1 MSRPDWLWP
10 LVTAAHRAAAGELSR
25 QGAPEGARG
34 RESAVLLLFGEA
46 AAGDPDVL
54 LIERAHTLRS
64 HAGQPAFPG
73 GGIDTGDGGPV
84 AAALRE
90 AEEETGLDP
99 SGVDVLTALPK
110 LWLPPSSHLVT
121 PVLAWWRAPTPVRA
135 ADPAE
140 VASVHRVRLAD
151 LVDPDNRLQVSHP
164 SGHVGPAFMVNG
176 LVVWGFTAGILS
188 AVLDAAGLS
197 RPWDR
202 SRVEPLAAPVPT
214 AAMYDSR
221 PATHDHGARRR

>member
-1 MSRPDWLWP
+1 VRWPDWLQR
-10 LVTAAHRAAAGELSR
+10 LVTAAEQIGVGELSAR
-25 QGAPEGARG
+25 AVTEGVRG

-46 AAGDPDVL
+46 EAGKPDVL

-73 GGIDTGDGGPV
+73 GGVEPGDGGPV

-90 AEEETGLDP
+90 AAEETGLDP
-99 SGVDVLTALPK
+99 SGVDVLAVLPK

-121 PVLAWWRAPTPVRA
+121 PVLAWWRAPTPVYA
-135 ADPAE
+135 ADPGE
-140 VASVHRVRLAD
+140 VASVHRVRLDD
-151 LVDPDNRLQVSHP
+151 LVDPDNRLVVRHP
-164 SGHVGPAFMVNG
+164 SGYAGPAFAVNG

-188 AVLDAAGLS
+188 AVLDAAGMS

-202 SRVEPLAAPVPT
+202 SRVEPVPQDTRT
-214 AAMYDSR
+214 AAMSEAA
-221 PATHDHGARRR
+221 PQAHDRGAPRS

>member
-1 MSRPDWLWP
+1 MTWPDWLRP
-10 LVTAAHRAAAGELSR
+10 LVAAAQQASAGELSR
-25 QGAPEGARG
+25 HGAPEGVRG

-46 AAGDPDVL
+46 EGGEPDVL

-73 GGIDTGDGGPV
+73 GGVEPGDGGPV
-84 AAALRE
+84 SAALRE
-90 AEEETGLDP
+90 AAEETGLDP
-99 SGVDVLTALPK
+99 SGVHVLAVLPT
-110 LWLPPSSHLVT
+110 LWLPPSSNLVT
-121 PVLAWWRAPTPVRA
+121 PVVGWWRVPTPVRV

-151 LVDPDNRLQVSHP
+151 LVNPDNRLLVHHP
-164 SGHVGPAFMVNG
+164 SGYLGPAFTVNG

-202 SRVEPLAAPVPT
+202 SRVEPLAADVPAEAT
-214 AAMYDSR
+214 YDTG
-221 PATHDHGARRR
+221 PATQDTGARRR